1 MRTAARTGVRAGL
14 AGPGG
19 LLIQSLRALAGGL
32 PRTLVGLVVG
42 RVLER
47 YLAHGDHPAQVSTGE
62 PPPSAPSGIVDA
74 LLPLWIALVR
84 QRGGNRADTPG
95 RAGDDPNGDAL
106 FEPARHAVGQAVRA
120 TASD

>member
-1 MRTAARTGVRAGL
+1 M
-14 AGPGG
+14 
-19 LLIQSLRALAGGL
+19 
-32 PRTLVGLVVG
+32 
-42 RVLER
+42 
-47 YLAHGDHPAQVSTGE
+47 
-62 PPPSAPSGIVDA
+62 
-74 LLPLWIALVR
+74 R